1 VNAKGEVKRGLE
13 IMTGIKLLD
22 REDVRDLPWAAG
34 SIYDGVVESD
44 GRLKPEVHFFPVKEV
59 MGSVWSRI
67 GVVTQKAIQLGQ
79 ILWEEFN
86 LAQERRKLLG
96 NGQRIRLVLIGSKS
110 SVSVLLICSQQPD
123 HAALGTIVGL
133 LNNVRGSPVDGVP
146 GSFH

>member
-1 VNAKGEVKRGLE
+1 MNAKGEVKRGLE

-86 LAQERRKLLG
+86 LAQESSRWSSGQLPLILREAAVRNRRACT
-96 NGQRIRLVLIGSKS
+96 S
-110 SVSVLLICSQQPD
+110 
-123 HAALGTIVGL
+123 
-133 LNNVRGSPVDGVP
+133 
-146 GSFH
+146 